1 MLSETGNNED
11 ELLEAFEVAWDAGD
25 IPDIFRFA
33 ERCPRQSF
41 STTVAELIQID
52 LERRWKADSV
62 ELRRGLLKYLEVL
75 PPAFTKDELLELIC
89 GEYRIRNQWGDCISR
104 KQVWENYSH
113 VCASLID
120 RIARVSETMVW
131 PVVSIVINGQT
142 ILETRL
148 DRDIEAGRQQSEK
161 QTPWS
166 VSSNPFVHRVNL
178 SEARDPTLSR
188 NQLTISRCSPDEV
201 LLRNTSSNRAIAIR
215 GRGAIDFGEN
225 LVCKLPVFVH
235 LGATRYLR
243 ISDSAVPPGGNDL

>member
-148 DRDIEAGRQQSEK
+148 DRDIEAGRQQSKEQK
-161 QTPWS
+161 PWT
-166 VSSNPFVHRVNL
+166 VSSTQFLHRINL
-178 SEARDPTLSR
+178 NEACDPTLSR
-188 NQLTISRCSPDEV
+188 KQLMISLHSPHAV
-201 LLRNTSSNRAIAIR
+201 LLQNTSSNRAIAIQ
-215 GRGAIDFGEN
+215 GLGAIGSGEE
-225 LVCKLPVFVH
+225 LVCNLPVVVH
-235 LGATRYLR
+235 LGESRYLR
-243 ISDSAVPPGGNDL
+243 VNE